1 MATDTPHPARWE
13 RRKKSRPQELAA
25 AALELFVERGFA
37 ATRLE
42 DIAARAGVSKGTLYL
57 YFDSKDALFKE
68 VVRAGIVPALA
79 EAEETAAGFEGSTAE
94 LLRRFVQRWW
104 TLIGTSPIGGIPKL
118 ILSEARNFPELAR
131 FYHDEVIVRGKGL
144 LRRTIA
150 RGIAQGE
157 FRQCDPRIATEALIG
172 PMLLTVL
179 WKHSFGMCVAQELDP
194 QEALIGAVD
203 IVLAGLRKDPD
214 IRHD

>member
-94 LLRRFVQRWW
+94 LLRRFVLRW
-104 TLIGTSPIGGIPKL
+104 
-118 ILSEARNFPELAR
+118 
-131 FYHDEVIVRGKGL
+131 
-144 LRRTIA
+144 
-150 RGIAQGE
+150 
-157 FRQCDPRIATEALIG
+157 
-172 PMLLTVL
+172 
-179 WKHSFGMCVAQELDP
+179 
-194 QEALIGAVD
+194 
-203 IVLAGLRKDPD
+203 
-214 IRHD
+214 